1 MQSIKKAVLT
11 LVLGVLIAQCGCVN
25 VDTKPK
31 TTQTPAQNNAPSK
44 YQGDKS
50 YYAPDRDNSD
60 VGPGNTDWDTE
71 LTK

>member
-11 LVLGVLIAQCGCVN
+11 LILGVLIAQCGCVS

-31 TTQTPAQNNAPSK
+31 TTPTQNNAPSK

-50 YYAPDRDNSD
+50 YYSGDRDNSE
-60 VGPGNTDWDTE
+60 VGPGNTDWNTE